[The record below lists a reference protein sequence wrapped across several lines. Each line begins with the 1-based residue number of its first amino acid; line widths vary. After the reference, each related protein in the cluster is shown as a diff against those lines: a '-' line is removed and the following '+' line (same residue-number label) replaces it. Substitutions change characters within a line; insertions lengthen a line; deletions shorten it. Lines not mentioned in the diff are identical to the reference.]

1 MDDARLVDFVFFG
14 VAGFHGLVVF
24 DVVGDAEEGPELV
37 PVLVGVVL
45 GLLVDLDDAGAVLA
59 AEVFGV
65 VDVQSDVCAAVSVEE
80 KYGQLSFSKED
91 SKNN

>member
-1 MDDARLVDFVFFG
+1 MDDAGLVYFVFFG
-14 VAGFHGLVVF
+14 VACFHGLVVF
-24 DVVGDAEEGPELV
+24 DVVCDAEEGPELV

-65 VDVQSDVCAAVSVEE
+65 MDVESNVCAAVSVEE
-80 KYGQLSFSKED
+80 KWSDKITILTL
-91 SKNN
+91 